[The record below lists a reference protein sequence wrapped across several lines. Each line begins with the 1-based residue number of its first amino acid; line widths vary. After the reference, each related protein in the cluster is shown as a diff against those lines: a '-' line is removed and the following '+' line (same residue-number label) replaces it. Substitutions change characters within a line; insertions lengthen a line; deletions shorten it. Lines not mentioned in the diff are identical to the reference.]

1 MILRKESVSLKLC
14 GKLTV
19 VQAESSK
26 PGASAPGTSW
36 RMNFQF
42 KLKFILARGDG
53 GGA

>member
-1 MILRKESVSLKLC
+1 
-14 GKLTV
+14 V

-36 RMNFQF
+36 QTNFQF
-42 KLKFILARGDG
+42 KLKFILARGNG